1 MTQSPQLCLPQ
12 QNDFQAIQ
20 ILRKHG
26 RDPGCYSHNISQ
38 ASNLASRL
46 SDIIVILERPRTE
59 ESQLPNQIF
68 GGFLNDCD
76 TLKAVDELIRFGS
89 RGTRDIGTVT
99 GQSILIAS

>member
-1 MTQSPQLCLPQ
+1 MTQSPPLCLPQ

-26 RDPGCYSHNISQ
+26 RDPGCYSHSISQ